1 MTEVEFSELIETDI
15 HWRVGQFASLKAI
28 PIQYGM
34 QPDHRNLVLVYSVP
48 AIYSLWEG
56 FIVTISHNFIKY
68 INEYNVAVED
78 LHIAVFT
85 HALHSEFKL
94 NEGRIQLE
102 SQRKFAKEIRERL
115 SQVKFTI
122 PTKIQTESN
131 VNPKVLNAILD
142 CFNLNKIDSKFSA
155 PLNKLLQYRNSIVH
169 GENALT
175 VDDNLI
181 VEFTKA
187 IEDLMSE
194 IFLIF
199 MDGIR
204 NKSFL
209 VHNPCT

>member
-28 PIQYGM
+28 PVQYRM
-34 QPDHRNLVLVYSVP
+34 HPDHRNLVLYYSVP

-68 INEYNVAVED
+68 INEYSVAVED

-94 NEGRIQLE
+94 NEGRIHLK
-102 SQRKFAKEIRERL
+102 SQRDLAKRLRERL
-115 SQVKFTI
+115 RQVKFTI
-122 PTKIQTESN
+122 PTKVQTESN
-131 VNPKVLNAILD
+131 VNPEVLNAIFD

-155 PLNKLLQYRNSIVH
+155 PLHKLLQYRNSIAH
-169 GENALT
+169 GENALN

-187 IEDLMSE
+187 IEDLMTE
-194 IFLIF
+194 VFLAF

-204 NKSFL
+204 NKCFL
-209 VHNPCT
+209 ANNQP